1 LPTNHQTILMKLS
14 FLKFLALGFMFSLFA
29 CGDSP
34 LDAVEDLFTEYQT
47 AIELK
52 QYGKA
57 AGLIDQKSVEYYNQV
72 IKLALETERK
82 KLGEVNFNSKLMALA
97 LRQNYSKKQLKEL
110 TGEQVFAFAAENHL
124 NPMDS
129 IAQYKIAKTVM
140 DSGLDK
146 AVSRMYRKGELTE
159 TYLKFIKVDGVW
171 KMNFASVMNDDND
184 SNTSI
189 VVSGIRDENKRAIKI
204 VESISDKRIKRNIWV
219 PANRW

>member
-1 LPTNHQTILMKLS
+1 MKS
-14 FLKFLALGFMFSLFA
+14 PFLKFLVFSLFISFFA

-34 LDAVEDLFTEYQT
+34 LDGVEDLFTEYKT
-47 AIELK
+47 AIEQK

-82 KLGEVNFNSKLMALA
+82 KLGAVNFNSKLMALA
-97 LRQNYSKKQLKEL
+97 LRQSYSKKELKDL

-129 IAQYKIAKTVM
+129 IGQYTIAKTVM
-140 DSGLDK
+140 ESGLNK

-184 SNTSI
+184 LNTSI
-189 VVSGIRDENKRAIKI
+189 VLSGIKDENKRAIKI
-204 VESISDKRIKRNIWV
+204 IESISDKRIKRNIWV